1 MNYLDDDK
9 DTWSKNFSN
18 CEPVGNGRVID
29 GICIYTKKSY
39 KGRVQRGNQWLPVIK
54 GCNTS
59 ALYGYAGELGK
70 PLSCMCIN
78 GKDYYRIGYIDD
90 NEEKRSSNPKNSSDR
105 VVEALFGEGV
115 GNLEDGYYLEKELD
129 LSRNKNNSKK
139 LNFFNVTIQ
148 LLKNEDINLDEDQIN
163 FSVHLD
169 DINKLETH
177 IIKKY
182 NKFWF

>member
-1 MNYLDDDK
+1 MHYLDDDK

-29 GICIYTKKSY
+29 WICIYTKKSY

-54 GCNTS
+54 ECNTS

-90 NEEKRSSNPKNSSDR
+90 NEEKR
-105 VVEALFGEGV
+105 
-115 GNLEDGYYLEKELD
+115 
-129 LSRNKNNSKK
+129 
-139 LNFFNVTIQ
+139 
-148 LLKNEDINLDEDQIN
+148 
-163 FSVHLD
+163 
-169 DINKLETH
+169 
-177 IIKKY
+177 
-182 NKFWF
+182 

>member
-1 MNYLDDDK
+1 
-9 DTWSKNFSN
+9 
-18 CEPVGNGRVID
+18 
-29 GICIYTKKSY
+29 
-39 KGRVQRGNQWLPVIK
+39 
-54 GCNTS
+54 
-59 ALYGYAGELGK
+59 
-70 PLSCMCIN
+70 MCIN

-105 VVEALFGEGV
+105 VIEALFGEGV
-115 GNLEDGYYLEKELD
+115 GNVEDGYYLEKELD

-177 IIKKY
+177 IINPNDEKEMNKLSVKKLK
-182 NKFWF
+182 NIINFDFNEERKKFEKMMADEI